1 MKQQLYECD
10 VIDIVNETDAVR
22 RFYIKYP
29 DDVNLNFKAGQFAII
44 DMPIEG
50 KYTHREYSI
59 ASPPDSNNIIEL
71 CIVLNPEGA
80 GTRYLFDYIKPGSK
94 LNLTMPIG
102 KFTLPE
108 TIEDDICFICTGT
121 GIAPLRSMALYILNQ
136 NIPYKSMHMIFG
148 NRYKGDIL
156 YHKEMQELHEQHE
169 NFHFY
174 PVLSR
179 ETHETWDGHKG
190 YVHNIYEDIFADR
203 RPATFYICGWKAML
217 TEARQRLEAMGYDR
231 KRIKFES
238 YD

>member
-1 MKQQLYECD
+1 MKQQLYDCK
-10 VIDIVNETDAVR
+10 VLDIVNETPVVR
-22 RFYIKYP
+22 RFYIQYP
-29 DDVNLNFKAGQFAII
+29 DDVKLEFKAGQFTIV

-50 KYTHREYSI
+50 KYSHREYSI
-59 ASPPDSNNIIEL
+59 ASPPSFDNIIEL

-80 GTRYLFDYIKPGSK
+80 GTQYLFNQVKPGSMLK
-94 LNLTMPIG
+94 LSLPMG
-102 KFTLPE
+102 KFTLPDN
-108 TIEDDICFICTGT
+108 IEEDICFICTGT

-136 NIPYKSMHMIFG
+136 NLPFKNMYMVFG

-156 YHKEMQELHEQHE
+156 YHDEMQQLHEQYD

-179 ETHETWDGHKG
+179 QDEDWQGHTG
-190 YVHNIYEDIFADR
+190 YVHTIYEQLFADR
-203 RPATFYICGWKAML
+203 RPATFYICGWAAML
-217 TEARQRLEAMGYDR
+217 KEARQRLEAMGYDR